1 MPEAFDAQALHLLG
15 SKPTRGDDWRSE
27 LFGRL
32 REAVEVT
39 ALRRG
44 VERWTPKREL
54 EEVPSVEP
62 CPSRQSM
69 NFSPRLPRA
78 APAG

>member
-32 REAVEVT
+32 REAVEGT

-44 VERWTPKREL
+44 VERWTPKLEL
-54 EEVPSVEP
+54 
-62 CPSRQSM
+62 
-69 NFSPRLPRA
+69 A
-78 APAG
+78 